1 MRVLIVQRS
10 LRPPGGGNAVAAWM
24 VHALAERHEVST
36 LTATSWSPQETNAFY
51 GTAIPADRVTQRVI
65 PPPLSWL
72 ARMPEHRGNRLR
84 LCSVLRYARPLAD
97 RFDLMVTADNYGAF
111 ARPGIQYLHF
121 PAALQPVPTRLA
133 PIVNLYFAFC
143 DWLIGI
149 PWAAAAAN
157 LTLVNSRWTAEG
169 LARLYAGGDKP
180 LGGDAGGDAGGDK
193 PLGLSTVLYPPVID
207 PGNGEPWERRSNTFL
222 CIGRFHGSKRIEIA
236 MSIVRRV
243 RAGVIPDA
251 RLLIVGSAVDRE
263 YTQRLQ
269 ALAGNDRDWI
279 EFREDLSRAELNAL
293 MGRCRYG
300 IQAMEHEHFG
310 MASAEMTRAG
320 CVVFAHASGG
330 SVEVVENDSRLL
342 WRTEA
347 DAVAL
352 IAAVA
357 RDGAVR
363 DEIRARLRSHSATF
377 SAERFV
383 AQFNA
388 IVDDWERRQQRQ
400 RHVS

>member
-1 MRVLIVQRS
+1 MRVLVVQRS

-24 VHALAERHEVST
+24 LHALAEQHEVSS
-36 LTATSWSPQETNAFY
+36 LTATSWSLEETNAFY
-51 GTAIPADRVTQRVI
+51 GTAIPGGRVTQRVI

-97 RFDLMVTADNYGAF
+97 QFDLMVTADNYGAF

-121 PAALQPVPTRLA
+121 PAALQPAPTRLA

-143 DWLIGI
+143 DRLIGI

-157 LTLVNSRWTAEG
+157 LTLANSRWTAEG

-180 LGGDAGGDAGGDK
+180 FLSAEAQGAK
-193 PLGLSTVLYPPVID
+193 VEGLSTVLYPPVID
-207 PGNGEPWERRSNTFL
+207 PGLGEPWEQRGNTFL

-243 RAGVIPDA
+243 RAGIIPDA

-263 YTQRLQ
+263 YSQRLR

-310 MASAEMTRAG
+310 MASAEMARAG
-320 CVVFAHASGG
+320 CIVFPHASGG
-330 SVEVVENDSRLL
+330 SVEVVGHDERLL
-342 WRTEA
+342 WQAED
-347 DAVAL
+347 DAVAR

-357 RDGAVR
+357 RDSAVR
-363 DEIRARLRSHSATF
+363 DEIRARLRTHAATF
-377 SAERFV
+377 SAERFA
-383 AQFNA
+383 AQFND
-388 IVDDWERRQQRQ
+388 IVDDWQRRHHQRRRQ
-400 RHVS
+400 VS